1 MANNAQNATGLHR
14 RALLASLAA
23 AAPAAALAS
32 VPVLSASA
40 APLGPSDASPELR
53 DAACALDEAHERLKA
68 AMARFAADDLKMSDW
83 REKNP
88 EPLSK
93 RGRKRW
99 ARKWREHQEA
109 IEGES
114 WRAQLDAE
122 RDFRAAQMAVA
133 GVRPRDMR
141 ELSLKACLS
150 GVYDPV
156 PLAGYLGGAGVIGFS
171 VAFDL
176 VGLMNPVA
184 AS

>member
-1 MANNAQNATGLHR
+1 MKTPSKNATGLHR

-32 VPVLSASA
+32 VPALSASA
-40 APLGPSDASPELR
+40 PPLGPSDASPELR

-68 AMARFAADDLKMSDW
+68 AKARFAADDLKMSDW
-83 REKNP
+83 RENNP

-156 PLAGYLGGAGVIGFS
+156 PLAGHLDGAAVIGFS

-176 VGLMNPVA
+176 VGLMNPVV